1 MKKMVF
7 VFIIALACST
17 AAMAA
22 DIAFYVGQWNTDGW
36 YDATQFDD
44 VETIISETGHLFQDI
59 QQFDDTQLDAFGA
72 WVDDNTDDG
81 ELDII
86 WLNGCTPS
94 VLYPNPNVQ
103 SDGSRAEEW
112 LDNGNMIIN
121 VGDWFAYCTYETGSR
136 GTDNGSTGAQNILDL
151 SGPIAGSGQGQ
162 MVVTPAGQEYLPS
175 LNAVTSD
182 RPVVL
187 SAVQAP
193 WEVAVSFAE
202 NAAGTHADP
211 VVLHNT
217 ETDGYFV
224 AVNQGGSGNWIDDR
238 GLTCAEFIGNW
249 VNEVIGLGVQ
259 PLAGSP
265 KPKNESMISQTT
277 VMLEWRA
284 GAFAS
289 VHDVYFGESFEA
301 VEAATP
307 DDPNV
312 FVGTVSTEMLRVG
325 SAGDPVPD
333 ALVPGQTY
341 YWRVDEVNDLDPESP
356 WKGNIWSFMVQPVIA
371 YNPAPADGV
380 PYVLLDPDLT
390 WEAGMGVLFHTV
402 YFGESF
408 EEVDAMMFG
417 GWMVAD
423 TTVAPASPQL
433 FGPLQ
438 TETTYYWRVD
448 EFAMTGT
455 TSKGDIW
462 SFTTVPEIAVAEPD
476 LMGWWTLDEGVG
488 ATAVDWSGH
497 DHHGTLLADSQ
508 WVDGYHGGAL
518 ELDGGGDYVDF
529 GNPQDWPDGQSARSM
544 CAWAKTD
551 TVAGGWRW
559 IAAYGSPATGRA
571 MFIGLNGT
579 AVYGGGYGDDVF
591 LDGFWQTGV
600 WHHICLTYDGTTAVL
615 YADGQQIAS
624 EAKTWDLALSLAH
637 VGRQVNTAAEFWKG
651 TVDDVRVYSKALTPA
666 EIAEI
671 MRGNPLLAGSPNPG
685 PGAVVDIRDATALSW
700 AAGDTAVS
708 HDVYFGTDRA
718 AVAAADN
725 SAPEFRGNQPGT
737 SSSLAGLVELGGGD
751 YFWRIDEVEAA
762 GTVQTGYI
770 WKFTVP
776 DYLVVDDFESY
787 TNEVGSRAF
796 ETWIDGIGF
805 TLPAPGNP
813 GNGTGA
819 AVGHD
824 IWSVDS
830 PYYEGTIMETGN
842 VYGGNQAM
850 PIYYSGL
857 SEADRTLVPGQN
869 WTAEGVTTLVVH
881 FRGAADN
888 TGTLYVKINGTQVP
902 YDGDPADI
910 TSRTWVTWEIDLTSI
925 GVPVTNVTTLTI
937 GIEGGSGV
945 VYIDDIL
952 LTQP

>member
-341 YWRVDEVNDLDPESP
+341 YWRVDEVNDIEPNSP

-438 TETTYYWRVD
+438 AETTYYWRVD
-448 EFAMTGT
+448 EFAMTGCLR
-455 TSKGDIW
+455 SRL
-462 SFTTVPEIAVAEPD
+462 PNP
-476 LMGWWTLDEGVG
+476 TL
-488 ATAVDWSGH
+488 W
-497 DHHGTLLADSQ
+497 
-508 WVDGYHGGAL
+508 
-518 ELDGGGDYVDF
+518 
-529 GNPQDWPDGQSARSM
+529 
-544 CAWAKTD
+544 
-551 TVAGGWRW
+551 AGGRLMKAWEQPRW
-559 IAAYGSPATGRA
+559 IGPA
-571 MFIGLNGT
+571 M
-579 AVYGGGYGDDVF
+579 
-591 LDGFWQTGV
+591 
-600 WHHICLTYDGTTAVL
+600 
-615 YADGQQIAS
+615 
-624 EAKTWDLALSLAH
+624 
-637 VGRQVNTAAEFWKG
+637 
-651 TVDDVRVYSKALTPA
+651 
-666 EIAEI
+666 
-671 MRGNPLLAGSPNPG
+671 
-685 PGAVVDIRDATALSW
+685 
-700 AAGDTAVS
+700 
-708 HDVYFGTDRA
+708 
-718 AVAAADN
+718 
-725 SAPEFRGNQPGT
+725 
-737 SSSLAGLVELGGGD
+737 
-751 YFWRIDEVEAA
+751 
-762 GTVQTGYI
+762 
-770 WKFTVP
+770 
-776 DYLVVDDFESY
+776 
-787 TNEVGSRAF
+787 
-796 ETWIDGIGF
+796 
-805 TLPAPGNP
+805 
-813 GNGTGA
+813 
-819 AVGHD
+819 
-824 IWSVDS
+824 
-830 PYYEGTIMETGN
+830 TIMAPCLE
-842 VYGGNQAM
+842 
-850 PIYYSGL
+850 IRSG
-857 SEADRTLVPGQN
+857 RTDITAPRWN
-869 WTAEGVTTLVVH
+869 WTAAVTMWTLAIRKIGPTDNRRAACAPGPRPTRLLPVGVGLPPTAHRRRVGRCSSVSTAPLSMAEAMAMTCFWMDSGRQASGTTS
-881 FRGAADN
+881 A
-888 TGTLYVKINGTQVP
+888 
-902 YDGDPADI
+902 
-910 TSRTWVTWEIDLTSI
+910 
-925 GVPVTNVTTLTI
+925 
-937 GIEGGSGV
+937 
-945 VYIDDIL
+945 
-952 LTQP
+952 